1 VSETALPDSFPD
13 PVLARLE
20 ALSAQLTEVA
30 GTLAVVAENEAATAA
45 RERRTR
51 HLAIGLAVSLVL
63 DIVLTVVVSVL
74 SVTALSQN
82 ATLHASQLS
91 SCSLSNTT
99 RADERLLWSYL
110 FDLSGKPASA
120 EVKKFLAYVD
130 TTFAP
135 ENCAALYK

>member
-1 VSETALPDSFPD
+1 MSAEDAETPRPLSD

-20 ALSAQLTEVA
+20 ELTEKLTEVA
-30 GTLAVVAENEAATAA
+30 IQLGKVAGREN
-45 RERRTR
+45 RTR
-51 HLAIGLAVSLVL
+51 RLTVGLAASLAF
-63 DIVLTVVVSVL
+63 DIALTVVVSIL
-74 SVTALSQN
+74 SISALSQN

-91 SCSLSNTT
+91 ACALANTT

-110 FDLSGKPASA
+110 FDLNGKPATA

-135 ENCAALYK
+135 ENCGVLYK